1 MPYTKEDLEKLD
13 VKELKSITTRILSHL
28 LTLPDEENKG
38 SAMVI
43 GKKRVALAKKEG
55 KEDFILN
62 QNKYNPLAAP
72 KKKSFLIDKILKVQ
86 GETPIGKY
94 ASEGVMDFKA
104 MMEEDK
110 PKEEK
115 PKVKQQIAI
124 EGAEPEKTTEG
135 AAEPEK
141 KEEVEPPKPIA
152 KPTREESRRNR
163 FAMMMVEFDDVADE
177 IKKAKDAYSRAEGT
191 ENLIAL
197 LRELNI
203 NVDKKDKD
211 SVNTLKEKITELG
224 NIVKEDMANDV
235 YDEGGKK
242 TMKAGFAGL
251 MKEMPIGKAEIQPI
265 VQRFIDKEEA
275 KPVPS
280 YESTEMNPPSEMKQN
295 EPFMQG
301 RGDKDI
307 GNVRGIGF
315 LAPMEALAKEDDVI
329 LQDTERSKSIRR
341 FTDFRWVNS
350 IQNSK
355 LGYASPFQR
364 MDDIDSR
371 RRYGKCFIP
380 TNKMPSDPDT
390 PEELA
395 RMKQFNTYP
404 LVPSFGMSSIA
415 QPATE
420 FSFKTSSSP
429 FARKIT
435 KDEKQFANKKLYNF
449 EGDGRQN
456 INPHN
461 PFASSYGMEPYSQE
475 VRNANLV
482 NNTLEFSSIM
492 IEDNPFKRI
501 KDKYKK
507 NIIS

>member
-28 LTLPDEENKG
+28 LTLPDDENTG
-38 SAMVI
+38 TAMAR

-55 KEDFILN
+55 KDDYIFN
-62 QNKYNPLAAP
+62 QNKYNALKAAN
-72 KKKSFLIDKILKVQ
+72 KKTFLIDKIIKVQ

-94 ASEGVMDFKA
+94 ASEGVIDFKA

-115 PKVKQQIAI
+115 PKVKQEIAI
-124 EGAEPEKTTEG
+124 EGAEPEKTAE
-135 AAEPEK
+135 AVEPEK
-141 KEEVEPPKPIA
+141 KEESPKA
-152 KPTREESRRNR
+152 KPTREETKRNR
-163 FAMMMVEFDDVADE
+163 FADDVVQFDDLME
-177 IKKAKDAYSRAEGT
+177 QIKKAKDQYSRAEIT
-191 ENLIAL
+191 QQMLEL
-197 LRELNI
+197 LKELQS
-203 NVDKKDKD
+203 NVIMKDKETV
-211 SVNTLKEKITELG
+211 STMREKITEFA
-224 NIVKEDMANDV
+224 NIIKQDISNDV
-235 YDEGGKK
+235 YSPEELK
-242 TMKAGFAGL
+242 TMKTGMAGL
-251 MKEMPIGKAEIQPI
+251 SRELPSGKAEMQQL
-265 VQRFIDKEEA
+265 VQLFIDKEEA

-280 YESTEMNPPSEMKQN
+280 YESTAMNPPSEMKQN

-456 INPHN
+456 INPHS

-492 IEDNPFKRI
+492 HSDDPLMRI
-501 KDKYKK
+501 KQKHKK

>member
-13 VKELKSITTRILSHL
+13 VKELKSITSKILSHL
-28 LTLPDEENKG
+28 LALPDEENKG

-43 GKKRVALAKKEG
+43 GKKRVALARKEG

-72 KKKSFLIDKILKVQ
+72 KKKSFLIEKILKVQ
-86 GETPIGKY
+86 GEKPIGKY
-94 ASEGVMDFKA
+94 ASEGVVDFKT
-104 MMEEDK
+104 MHEEDK

-115 PKVKQQIAI
+115 PKVKQEIAI
-124 EGAEPEKTTEG
+124 EGAEPEKTTE

-141 KEEVEPPKPIA
+141 KEEVEAPKPKA
-152 KPTREESRRNR
+152 KPTREETKRNR
-163 FAMMMVEFDDVADE
+163 FADDVVQFDDLMQQLKE
-177 IKKAKDAYSRAEGT
+177 SKEAYIRGQATEGML
-191 ENLIAL
+191 EL
-197 LRELNI
+197 LRELNT
-203 NVDKKDKD
+203 NVDKKDKE
-211 SVNTLKEKITELG
+211 SVNILKEKITELG

-251 MKEMPIGKAEIQPI
+251 LQEMPTGKAEIQPI

-404 LVPSFGMSSIA
+404 LVPSYGLSSIA

-456 INPHN
+456 INPHS

-492 IEDNPFKRI
+492 HSEDPLMRI
-501 KDKYKK
+501 KQKHKK

>member
-28 LTLPDEENKG
+28 LTLPDDENTG
-38 SAMVI
+38 TAMVR

-55 KEDFILN
+55 KEDYIFN

-104 MMEEDK
+104 MMEEET

-124 EGAEPEKTTEG
+124 EGAEPGATEG
-135 AAEPEK
+135 TAEPEK
-141 KEEVEPPKPIA
+141 KEEAEAPKPKA
-152 KPTREESRRNR
+152 KPTREETKRNR
-163 FAMMMVEFDDVADE
+163 FADDVVQFDDLME
-177 IKKAKDAYSRAEGT
+177 QIKKAKDQYSRAEIT
-191 ENLIAL
+191 QQMLEL
-197 LRELNI
+197 LKELQS
-203 NVDKKDKD
+203 NVIMKDKETV
-211 SVNTLKEKITELG
+211 STMREKITEFA
-224 NIVKEDMANDV
+224 NIIKQDISNDV
-235 YDEGGKK
+235 YSPEELK
-242 TMKAGFAGL
+242 TMKTGMAGL
-251 MKEMPIGKAEIQPI
+251 SRELPSGKAEMQQL
-265 VQRFIDKEEA
+265 VQLFIDKEEA

-482 NNTLEFSSIM
+482 NNTLEFSSILYSDDPLM
-492 IEDNPFKRI
+492 RI
-501 KDKYKK
+501 KQKHKK

>member
-28 LTLPDEENKG
+28 LTLPDDENTG
-38 SAMVI
+38 TAMAR

-55 KEDFILN
+55 KDDYIFN
-62 QNKYNPLAAP
+62 QNKYNALKAAN
-72 KKKSFLIDKILKVQ
+72 KKTFLIDKIIKVQ

-141 KEEVEPPKPIA
+141 KEEAEAPKPKA
-152 KPTREESRRNR
+152 KPTREETKRNR
-163 FAMMMVEFDDVADE
+163 FADDVVQFDDLME
-177 IKKAKDAYSRAEGT
+177 QIKKAGDQYSRAEIT
-191 ENLIAL
+191 QQMLEL
-197 LRELNI
+197 LKELQS
-203 NVDKKDKD
+203 NVIMKDKETV
-211 SVNTLKEKITELG
+211 STMREKITEFA
-224 NIVKEDMANDV
+224 NIIKQDISNDV
-235 YDEGGKK
+235 YTPEELK
-242 TMKAGFAGL
+242 TMKTGMAGL
-251 MKEMPIGKAEIQPI
+251 SKELPSGKAEMQQL

-404 LVPSFGMSSIA
+404 LVPSYGMSSIA

-482 NNTLEFSSIM
+482 NNTLEFSSILYSDDPLM
-492 IEDNPFKRI
+492 RI
-501 KDKYKK
+501 KQKHKK

>member
-28 LTLPDEENKG
+28 LTLPDDENTG
-38 SAMVI
+38 TAMAR

-55 KEDFILN
+55 KDDYIFN
-62 QNKYNPLAAP
+62 QNKYNALKAAN
-72 KKKSFLIDKILKVQ
+72 KKTFLIDKIIKVQ

-104 MMEEDK
+104 MMEEET

-115 PKVKQQIAI
+115 PKVKQEIAI
-124 EGAEPEKTTEG
+124 EGAEPEKTAE
-135 AAEPEK
+135 AVEPEK
-141 KEEVEPPKPIA
+141 KEESPKA
-152 KPTREESRRNR
+152 KPTREETKRNR
-163 FAMMMVEFDDVADE
+163 FADDVVQFDDLME
-177 IKKAKDAYSRAEGT
+177 QIKKAKDQYSRAEIT
-191 ENLIAL
+191 QQMLEL
-197 LRELNI
+197 LKELQS
-203 NVDKKDKD
+203 NVIMKDKETV
-211 SVNTLKEKITELG
+211 STMREKITEFA
-224 NIVKEDMANDV
+224 NIIKQDISNDV
-235 YDEGGKK
+235 YSPEELK
-242 TMKAGFAGL
+242 TMKTGMAGL
-251 MKEMPIGKAEIQPI
+251 SRELPSGKAEMQQL
-265 VQRFIDKEEA
+265 VQLFIDKEEA

-280 YESTEMNPPSEMKQN
+280 YESTAMNPPSEMKQN

-456 INPHN
+456 INPHS

-492 IEDNPFKRI
+492 HSDDPLMRI
-501 KDKYKK
+501 KQKHKK

>member
-1 MPYTKEDLEKLD
+1 
-13 VKELKSITTRILSHL
+13 
-28 LTLPDEENKG
+28 
-38 SAMVI
+38 
-43 GKKRVALAKKEG
+43 
-55 KEDFILN
+55 
-62 QNKYNPLAAP
+62 
-72 KKKSFLIDKILKVQ
+72 
-86 GETPIGKY
+86 
-94 ASEGVMDFKA
+94 
-104 MMEEDK
+104 ME
-110 PKEEK
+110 
-115 PKVKQQIAI
+115 Q
-124 EGAEPEKTTEG
+124 
-135 AAEPEK
+135 
-141 KEEVEPPKPIA
+141 
-152 KPTREESRRNR
+152 
-163 FAMMMVEFDDVADE
+163 
-177 IKKAKDAYSRAEGT
+177 IKKAKDQYSRAEIT
-191 ENLIAL
+191 QQMLEL
-197 LRELNI
+197 LKELQS
-203 NVDKKDKD
+203 NVIMKDKETV
-211 SVNTLKEKITELG
+211 STMREKITEFA
-224 NIVKEDMANDV
+224 NIIKQDISNDV
-235 YDEGGKK
+235 YSPEELK
-242 TMKAGFAGL
+242 TMKTGMAGL
-251 MKEMPIGKAEIQPI
+251 SRELPSGKAEMQQL
-265 VQRFIDKEEA
+265 VQLFIDKEEA

-456 INPHN
+456 INPHS

-482 NNTLEFSSIM
+482 NNTLEFSSILYSDDPLM
-492 IEDNPFKRI
+492 RI
-501 KDKYKK
+501 KQKHKK

>member
-55 KEDFILN
+55 KDDYIFN
-62 QNKYNPLAAP
+62 QNKYNALKAAN
-72 KKKSFLIDKILKVQ
+72 KKTFLIDKIIKVQ

-135 AAEPEK
+135 AAEPEQ
-141 KEEVEPPKPIA
+141 KEGEEPPKPKA
-152 KPTREESRRNR
+152 KPTREETKRNR
-163 FAMMMVEFDDVADE
+163 FADDVVQFDDLME
-177 IKKAKDAYSRAEGT
+177 QIKKAGDQYSRAEIT
-191 ENLIAL
+191 QQMLEL
-197 LRELNI
+197 LKELQS
-203 NVDKKDKD
+203 NVIMKDKETV
-211 SVNTLKEKITELG
+211 STMREKITEFA
-224 NIVKEDMANDV
+224 NIIKQDISNDV
-235 YDEGGKK
+235 YSPEELK
-242 TMKAGFAGL
+242 TMKTGMAGL
-251 MKEMPIGKAEIQPI
+251 SKELPSGKAEMQQL
-265 VQRFIDKEEA
+265 VQLFVDKEEA

-280 YESTEMNPPSEMKQN
+280 YESTAMNPPSEMKQN

-315 LAPMEALAKEDDVI
+315 IAPMEALAKEDDVI

-482 NNTLEFSSIM
+482 NNTLEFSSILYSDDPLM
-492 IEDNPFKRI
+492 RI
-501 KDKYKK
+501 KQKHKK

>member
-13 VKELKSITTRILSHL
+13 VKELKSITSRILSHL
-28 LTLPDEENKG
+28 LALPDEENKG

-43 GKKRVALAKKEG
+43 GKKRVALARKEG

-124 EGAEPEKTTEG
+124 EGAEPGATEG
-135 AAEPEK
+135 TAEPEK
-141 KEEVEPPKPIA
+141 KEEAELPKPKA
-152 KPTREESRRNR
+152 KPTREETKRNR
-163 FAMMMVEFDDVADE
+163 FADDVVQFDDLMRQLKE
-177 IKKAKDAYSRAEGT
+177 SKEAYIRGQATEGML
-191 ENLIAL
+191 EL
-197 LRELNI
+197 LRELNT
-203 NVDKKDKD
+203 NVDKKDKE
-211 SVNTLKEKITELG
+211 SVNILKEKITELG
-224 NIVKEDMANDV
+224 NIVKEDMENDV

-251 MKEMPIGKAEIQPI
+251 LKEMPTGKAEIQPI

-404 LVPSFGMSSIA
+404 LVPSYGMSSIA

-482 NNTLEFSSIM
+482 NNTLEFSSILYSDDPLM
-492 IEDNPFKRI
+492 RI
-501 KDKYKK
+501 KQKHKK